1 MNRRLRNGLLVVLL
15 FSLIAN
21 VVLYAKL
28 SGLLLKFH
36 TLSNGEMIPEQ
47 DRSPDHSYKLFY
59 GEWVITDVIETNLME
74 PEAVERAKDKRGEKY
89 YFDEGKITIDDETF
103 CELPQYSIS
112 MIPTTEWQRSAGRTF
127 PIFDYSTIDSDSKK
141 LSYKVPFYCYVRVY
155 DSAHD
160 RAIAFYVLDDN
171 TLILDEGI
179 QLKLERISHISNYE
193 AVVGSP

>member
-21 VVLYAKL
+21 VVLCAKL

-36 TLSNGEMIPEQ
+36 TLSHGEMISKQ

-89 YFDEGKITIDDETF
+89 YFDESKITIDDETF
-103 CELPQYSIS
+103 CELPQYNIS

-127 PIFDYSTIDSDSKK
+127 PIFDYTNTRPCLVLSVHFARKEKMVLAMSYFHICAIHQGGFK
-141 LSYKVPFYCYVRVY
+141 L
-155 DSAHD
+155 H
-160 RAIAFYVLDDN
+160 
-171 TLILDEGI
+171 IL
-179 QLKLERISHISNYE
+179 QPAYMSSR
-193 AVVGSP
+193 